1 MDPLQKSEPI
11 PINSSGQNSAYVTPT
26 SLTSSSP
33 VKFRNKDFGRDIQ
46 SKSNIIKYFSHTR
59 FTPPKAEEINEC
71 KHKKRKIIFFF
82 IILLYLWLY

>member
-33 VKFRNKDFGRDIQ
+33 VKFRNKGNNRKLH
-46 SKSNIIKYFSHTR
+46 SLLLNYF
-59 FTPPKAEEINEC
+59 F
-71 KHKKRKIIFFF
+71 
-82 IILLYLWLY
+82 LLYFLKKKKLNYN